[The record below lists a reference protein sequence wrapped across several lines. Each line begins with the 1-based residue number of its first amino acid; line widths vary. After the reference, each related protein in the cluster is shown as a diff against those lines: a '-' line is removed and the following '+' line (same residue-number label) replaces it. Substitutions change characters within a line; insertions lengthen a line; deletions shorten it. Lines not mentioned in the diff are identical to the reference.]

1 MIDFDLWDK
10 DSLTPGDEISRG
22 QIAWN
27 VYDHTNVYDKLRTDN
42 ISGKYGSAALN
53 YVVMSNAAEALV
65 EVVLI
70 NGDGENPAN
79 VYGRIYSQNSAFDG

>member
-27 VYDHTNVYDKLRTDN
+27 VYHHTNVYDKLRTDN
-42 ISGKYGSAALN
+42 ISGKYGSAALELRCDEQCCRGFGG
-53 YVVMSNAAEALV
+53 VR
-65 EVVLI
+65 VVLI

-79 VYGRIYSQNSAFDG
+79 V